1 MDIHHIYIPSVSTNC
16 YLLADPDSKAAA
28 LIDPGAGDEGTLNR
42 IRTLVGEGGYDLR
55 YVFLTHG
62 HFDHVGGVK
71 AVREA
76 FPGVTVF
83 LHPGDAG
90 LSERLRPT
98 ANLGEVRLWRDGDVV
113 PLGKLL
119 VEVLHTPGHTTGSVC
134 LRYRDALFTGD
145 TLFCGSCGRTDFPG
159 GDMDEELKSL
169 KKLCLLEGDYEV
181 YPGHMDRTTLERERQ
196 FNYYCRM
203 AMDM

>member
-98 ANLGEVRLWRDGDVV
+98 AGLGEVRLWRDGDVV

-134 LRYRDALFTGD
+134 LRCRDALFTGD
-145 TLFCGSCGRTDFPG
+145 TLFAGSCGRTDLPG
-159 GDMDEELKSL
+159 GSRRTIKDSL
-169 KKLCLLEGDYEV
+169 KRLGELEGEFAV
-181 YPGHMDRTTLERERQ
+181 YPGHMEFTTLSDQREENPYLRK
-196 FNYYCRM
+196 
-203 AMDM
+203 AMGL